1 MNEPECANCVRLM
14 KVVAALEKRVQDL
27 EDRLGRNARNSSL
40 PPSANPPGAPK
51 PVVKKP
57 TGRKPGGQPG
67 HPFHSQYR
75 FPPEQVKT
83 TIQHI
88 PDCCEK
94 CACVFSKS
102 HEGKD
107 LEPRCHQMVELPP
120 IVVEVTEYQA
130 HGRRCPDCQHL
141 TWGTIPSE
149 VRRHRIGSRLG
160 AVVSYLSEVPH
171 VSKRGIEELLEGVFG
186 VPISLGAVSKLEKE
200 MSEALNT
207 PHAEVLEAVRQAK
220 SKNVDET
227 GWKIHKAK
235 AWMWSMASNTHAA
248 FTIHF
253 KRDQKALKSL
263 IGDRIEGVYG
273 SDRWW
278 AYTILPV
285 SQRQLCWAHLKR
297 DFQKIVDR
305 AGDGAWVG
313 WKGLR
318 YVALIFEWW
327 HYYKAGK
334 CSRKKLK
341 TGVYSIQRRMRRLL
355 EAGIECGEQKTA
367 RFCTNVLKFE
377 AALWTF
383 LDKKAVE
390 PTNNH
395 IERIIRSAV
404 LWRKIGFGCH
414 SLNGCRFVERILT
427 VIKTLRLQSRN
438 VLDYLHQALL
448 AHRQALPTPSI
459 A

>member
-1 MNEPECANCVRLM
+1 
-14 KVVAALEKRVQDL
+14 
-27 EDRLGRNARNSSL
+27 
-40 PPSANPPGAPK
+40 
-51 PVVKKP
+51 
-57 TGRKPGGQPG
+57 
-67 HPFHSQYR
+67 
-75 FPPEQVKT
+75 
-83 TIQHI
+83 
-88 PDCCEK
+88 
-94 CACVFSKS
+94 
-102 HEGKD
+102 
-107 LEPRCHQMVELPP
+107 
-120 IVVEVTEYQA
+120 
-130 HGRRCPDCQHL
+130 
-141 TWGTIPSE
+141 
-149 VRRHRIGSRLG
+149 
-160 AVVSYLSEVPH
+160 
-171 VSKRGIEELLEGVFG
+171 
-186 VPISLGAVSKLEKE
+186 
-200 MSEALNT
+200 
-207 PHAEVLEAVRQAK
+207 
-220 SKNVDET
+220 
-227 GWKIHKAK
+227 
-235 AWMWSMASNTHAA
+235 MASNTHAA

-278 AYTILPV
+278 AYTILSV

-305 AGDGAWVG
+305 AGDGVWVG

-341 TGVYSIQRRMRRLL
+341 NGVYSIQRRMRRLL

-377 AALWTF
+377 TALWTF

-448 AHRQALPTPSI
+448 AHRQALPAPSI